1 MQNKKVYSH
10 SKAKVLTV
18 VFVIFCLLTFSMAL
32 TPKGFST
39 ENLTLSTILSTLFS
53 LIPMY
58 YGFGQEVEIKNSKIK
73 FYSNLGS
80 KFLDRDKEGLPI
92 NEVLEVRLGTPRINK
107 SMRTYSAVNI
117 SSKDKEVTFN
127 PDLFNDSTLKNLFLE
142 LKLLNPSIVFDKY
155 SSNIMGIGKDGG
167 VFFKSV
173 FAKFLDKY
181 FGPKV

>member
-1 MQNKKVYSH
+1 MKDKKVFSH
-10 SKAKVLTV
+10 SKAKVLAI
-18 VFVIFCLLTFSMAL
+18 VFAIFFVLTLSMAI
-32 TPKGFST
+32 TPKGFSMD
-39 ENLTLSTILSTLFS
+39 NLTLSTIFSTLFS
-53 LIPMY
+53 LVVIY
-58 YGFGQEVEIKNSKIK
+58 YGFGQEIEIKDSKIK

-80 KFLDRDKEGLPI
+80 KFLEREKEGLPI

-127 PDLFNDSTLKNLFLE
+127 PDLFNDSTLKDLFLE
-142 LKLLNPSIVFDKY
+142 LKLLNPNIVFDKY